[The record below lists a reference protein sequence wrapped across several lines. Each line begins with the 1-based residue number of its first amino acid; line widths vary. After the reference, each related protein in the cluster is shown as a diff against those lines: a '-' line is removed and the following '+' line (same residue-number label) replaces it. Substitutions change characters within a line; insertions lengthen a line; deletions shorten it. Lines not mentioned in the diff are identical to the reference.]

1 MGALDDP
8 AAYKNEIW
16 TRVQQV
22 CIDAPDQVE
31 VVKIR
36 GDIEQTLAD
45 LLDEEQYDNE
55 GPEPLFDAESF
66 KDLPVGAKLEDY
78 KLGLEQL

>member
-45 LLDEEQYDNE
+45 LLDEEQYDDE
-55 GPEPLFDAESF
+55 GPEPLLDAEAV
-66 KDLPVGAKLEDY
+66 KELPVGANLEDY